1 MFEFFVP
8 RAGAGQQ
15 WFAKHN
21 ASSQIRLG
29 QSEGLTHK
37 FFDCAL
43 CRNEIVP
50 VSLTSQSRSSA
61 AAINVGLYLTKYID
75 IITYRMPP
83 HAAASCRQS

>member
-29 QSEGLTHK
+29 QK
-37 FFDCAL
+37 
-43 CRNEIVP
+43 
-50 VSLTSQSRSSA
+50 
-61 AAINVGLYLTKYID
+61 
-75 IITYRMPP
+75 
-83 HAAASCRQS
+83 